1 MIRFWDITG
10 FSSPPR
16 LSWVV
21 RGVEHLYSIM
31 MHARIKCVPNM
42 LQRDYG
48 TLTITM
54 LRVNDL
60 LVDQFLKDHSVL
72 LREVR
77 PTYRSLL
84 TDL

>member
-16 LSWVV
+16 LSWFV
-21 RGVEHLYSIM
+21 RGVEHLYSII

-54 LRVNDL
+54 LTVNDL
-60 LVDQFLKDHSVL
+60 LVDKSYGQIGWDHHNGN
-72 LREVR
+72 
-77 PTYRSLL
+77 
-84 TDL
+84 